1 MLDIERQIAKRV
13 EAFVAELSDLLRRAA
28 LQQAAEILS
37 EQAEGVAP
45 KRGRRARRTVN
56 VRRAKKGSRRSQ
68 KQIDGLAKRLLS
80 DIKANPGRRVE
91 EIVKDLGVPTR
102 DVNLPIKKLLASK
115 AISRKGQR
123 RATRYY
129 PKGAKKK

>member
-1 MLDIERQIAKRV
+1 MSNIDRQIAERV
-13 EAFVAELSDLLRRAA
+13 DAFVADLSDLLRKAA
-28 LQQAAEILS
+28 LQQAAEILAQ
-37 EQAEGVAP
+37 QAAGVAP
-45 KRGRRARRTVN
+45 ARGRGARRA
-56 VRRAKKGSRRSQ
+56 VRRAGTGGRRSQ
-68 KQIDGLAKRLLS
+68 TQIDALAKRLLS

-102 DVNLPIKKLLASK
+102 DLNLPLKKLLASR

-129 PKGAKKK
+129 PKDGKKK